1 MEEHD
6 KIELRSEDVQEILGT
21 PPSWILRWGTILIFM
36 GIGILAWVV
45 WVVKY
50 PDIIHAPILIT
61 TEMPPVPVVARSTG
75 YLSRLIV
82 KDGDTVKAGNLL
94 VVLQSTANYED
105 IIKLE
110 NKLAQLDSLTPSVF
124 SAFKPESNLILG
136 SLQLNYSAFIQILK
150 EFQFKKE
157 ENFGAQNVV
166 QIQQQILSTRRLI
179 RVEQDRLNSTE
190 RNAKLAQENFNVQQ
204 RLYNQH
210 VISLVDLQN
219 AKKEVNR
226 QEQDVKSV
234 RSRIEELNGEVLRL
248 QKSILEVNQLTKET
262 NTNKYVSL
270 VESINQLRSAIT
282 EWKQNYLM
290 TAPIDG
296 KVSFYNNY
304 WAENQDV
311 KENAEVMAI
320 LPPNGSGMVGIVDLP
335 MPSSGKVREKQRVV
349 IKFASYPFQE
359 FGVVEGLVVSKAL
372 LPKDK
377 NNISVRVSLP
387 NGLKT
392 TYKKELRFDQQ
403 MQGSAE
409 IITEERRFAER
420 MFENL
425 ISAFKNRY

>member
-21 PPSWILRWGTILIFM
+21 PPSWILRWGTILIF
-36 GIGILAWVV
+36 IGVCILAWVV

-75 YLSRLIV
+75 YLSRLVV
-82 KDGDTVKAGNLL
+82 KDGDTVKAGDLL

-105 IIKLE
+105 VIKLE
-110 NKLAQLDSLTPSVF
+110 NQLTQLDSLTPSVF
-124 SAFKPESNLILG
+124 SSFQPESNLVLG
-136 SLQLNYSAFIQILK
+136 SLQLNYSAFVQILK

-166 QIQQQILSTRRLI
+166 QIQQQILSTQRLI
-179 RVEQDRLNSTE
+179 RVEKDRLSSTD
-190 RNAKLAQENFNVQQ
+190 RNAKLAQENFNAQQ
-204 RLYNQH
+204 RLYTQN

-226 QEQDVKSV
+226 QEQDVKAV

-248 QKSILEVNQLTKET
+248 QKSIMEVNQMTKET

-270 VESINQLRSAIT
+270 VESINQLRNTIT

-290 TAPIDG
+290 IAPIDG

-311 KENAEVMAI
+311 KENVEVMAI

-335 MPSSGKVREKQRVV
+335 MPNSGKVREKQRVV
-349 IKFASYPFQE
+349 IKFDSYPFQE
-359 FGVVEGLVVSKAL
+359 YGIVEGLVVSKAL

-403 MQGSAE
+403 MQGAAE

-420 MFENL
+420 MFEKL